1 VNFSKAK
8 NRVQG
13 VGSDRS
19 KSDLA
24 QISRLH
30 KIWSDLVRQTQIIE
44 KRTFICQLV
53 VSRVL
58 RALARVVGRLRRLL
72 GALADAA
79 EEFNVFLADIDSL
92 VEALA
97 LVGVIPELAA
107 STLCSKYV
115 VLPVVLAE
123 GVADQVGAR
132 SRRVGTGAEGI
143 LEFGGSLVDLRVGE
157 AGVTTED

>member
-1 VNFSKAK
+1 M
-8 NRVQG
+8 
-13 VGSDRS
+13 
-19 KSDLA
+19 
-24 QISRLH
+24 
-30 KIWSDLVRQTQIIE
+30 
-44 KRTFICQLV
+44 

-115 VLPVVLAE
+115 VLLVVLAE

-132 SRRVGTGAEGI
+132 SRRVGTGAEGV

-157 AGVTTED
+157 AGVTAED